1 MSIASRT
8 VLLVAAALAACTE
21 RPAGETADANC
32 CSVTVSITVPGDVG
46 DVYLTG
52 NQETLGPWRPDIYLM
67 ARDGLERSAQI
78 EVPAGTEFEYKFTLG
93 SWNRQALGPSGT
105 VLPNF
110 RLLVDDSLEA
120 GHDIAAFQADP
131 VTYIDDWQGSGVQG
145 TLVYWKDV
153 ASSHLAATR
162 HVGIWLPPGYD
173 DAAEARYPVLYM
185 HDGQNLFDP
194 RLTGSGE
201 IWDVDD
207 AVVRLVESGTI
218 PPVIVVGVF
227 NSADRGFEY
236 SPWHGA
242 PDYGRF
248 LIEELMPRVNEEFS
262 TLTGPQNT
270 AVMGSSAGGL
280 LSYYL
285 VTNHPD
291 VFGACGC
298 ISTHFVLSEA
308 WAARFTSDDET
319 GGGADET
326 PFIIRDIEN
335 GFTVPDGVR
344 YWFDYGTQGLDAE
357 YHEPHQAVRQWLLQQ
372 GLSEGTDFV
381 IRPYEGAY
389 HNEASWRERLE
400 EPLTFLFA
408 SRGADG
414 GN

>member
-1 MSIASRT
+1 MNIASRIA
-8 VLLVAAALAACTE
+8 LLIAFALAACSE
-21 RPAGETADANC
+21 QPAGETADADC
-32 CSVTVSITVPGDVG
+32 CSVTVRISVPGDIG

-52 NQETLGPWRPDIYLM
+52 NQETLGPWRPDSFLM
-67 ARDGLERSAQI
+67 TGDGLERSAQI
-78 EVPAGTEFEYKFTLG
+78 EMPAGTEFEYKFTLG
-93 SWNRQALGPSGT
+93 SWNRQALGPSGN
-105 VLPNF
+105 VLPN
-110 RLLVDDSLEA
+110 LSVLVDDSLEVS
-120 GHDIAAFQADP
+120 HDIGAFQADP
-131 VTYIDDWQGSGVQG
+131 VTYLDDWQGSGVQG

-153 ASSHLAATR
+153 ASDHLARPR

-173 DAAEARYPVLYM
+173 AAAEVRYPVLYM

-218 PPVIVVGVF
+218 SPVIVVGVF

-242 PDYGRF
+242 PNYARF
-248 LIEELMPRVNEEFS
+248 LIDELMPRVNEEFS

-270 AVMGSSAGGL
+270 SVMGSSMGGL

-285 VTNHPD
+285 VTHHSD

-298 ISTHFVLSEA
+298 VSTHFVLSEA
-308 WAARFTSDDET
+308 WAERFTSGDEAGEGVDD
-319 GGGADET
+319 T

-335 GFTVPDGVR
+335 GLTVPVGAR
-344 YWFDYGTQGLDAE
+344 YWFDYGTEGLDAE
-357 YHEPHQAVRQWLLQQ
+357 YHEPHLAVREWLLQQ

-389 HNEASWRERLE
+389 HNEASWRERLDD
-400 EPLTFLFA
+400 PLTFLYA

-414 GN
+414 DG

>member
-1 MSIASRT
+1 MSFAART
-8 VLLVAAALAACTE
+8 VLLMTVALAACTG
-21 RPAGETADANC
+21 RPAGETADADC
-32 CSVTVSITVPGDVG
+32 CSVTVRLTVPGDVG

-52 NQETLGPWRPDIYLM
+52 NQEPLGPWRPDSFLM
-67 ARDGLERSAQI
+67 TRDGPERSAQI
-78 EVPAGTEFEYKFTLG
+78 EMPPGTEFEYKFTLG
-93 SWNRQALGPSGT
+93 SWNRQALGPSGN
-105 VLPNF
+105 VLPNSSV
-110 RLLVDDSLEA
+110 LVDDSLEVSHEI
-120 GHDIAAFQADP
+120 GAFQADP

-153 ASSHLAATR
+153 ASNHLARPR

-173 DAAEARYPVLYM
+173 AAAEARYPVLYM

-218 PPVIVVGVF
+218 SPVIVVGVF

-242 PDYGRF
+242 PDYARF
-248 LIEELMPRVNEEFS
+248 LIDELMPRVNEEFS

-270 AVMGSSAGGL
+270 SVMGSSMGGL

-285 VTNHPD
+285 VTHHGD

-308 WAARFTSDDET
+308 WAARLTSDDGT
-319 GGGADET
+319 GEGADDT

-335 GFTVPDGVR
+335 GLTVPDGVR
-344 YWFDYGTQGLDAE
+344 YWFDYGTEGLDAE
-357 YHEPHQAVRQWLLQQ
+357 YHEPHLAVREWLLQQ

-389 HNEASWRERLE
+389 HNEASWRERLDD
-400 EPLTFLFA
+400 PLTFLYA

-414 GN
+414 DG

>member
-1 MSIASRT
+1 MSIAARSA
-8 VLLVAAALAACTE
+8 LFLAAALTACTE
-21 RPAGETADANC
+21 RPAGETADADC
-32 CSVTVSITVPGDVG
+32 CSVTVRITVPGDVG

-52 NQETLGPWRPDIYLM
+52 NQEALGPWRPDNFLM
-67 ARDGLERSAQI
+67 ASDGLERSAQI
-78 EVPAGTEFEYKFTLG
+78 ELPSGTEFEYKFTLG
-93 SWNRQALGPSGT
+93 SWSRQALGPSGT
-105 VLPNF
+105 VLPNL
-110 RLLVDDSLEA
+110 RVLVDDSLEVS
-120 GHDIAAFQADP
+120 HDIGAFQADP
-131 VTYIDDWQGSGVQG
+131 LTYIDDWQGSGVQG

-153 ASSHLAATR
+153 ASSHLAASR

-173 DAAEARYPVLYM
+173 DAAEVRYPVLYM

-207 AVVRLVESGTI
+207 AVMRLVESGTI

-242 PDYGRF
+242 PDYARF
-248 LIEELMPRVNEEFS
+248 LIDELMPRVNDEFS
-262 TLTGPQNT
+262 TLTGPQDT
-270 AVMGSSAGGL
+270 AVMGSSMGGL

-285 VTNHPD
+285 VSNHPD

-298 ISTHFVLSEA
+298 ISSHFVLSEA
-308 WAARFTSDDET
+308 WAARFISDDET

-326 PFIIRDIEN
+326 PYIVRDIEN

-344 YWFDYGTQGLDAE
+344 YWFDYGTEGLDAE
-357 YHEPHQAVRQWLLQQ
+357 YHEPHVAIRQWLLQQ
-372 GLSEGTDFV
+372 ALVEGADFV

-389 HNEASWRERLE
+389 HNEASWRERLH

-408 SRGADG
+408 PFDAEGDG
-414 GN
+414 

>member
-1 MSIASRT
+1 MNIASRT
-8 VLLVAAALAACTE
+8 ALLMTVALAACTG
-21 RPAGETADANC
+21 RPAGETADADC
-32 CSVTVSITVPGDVG
+32 CSVTVRITVPGDIG

-52 NQETLGPWRPDIYLM
+52 NQETLGPWRPDSFLM
-67 ARDGLERSAQI
+67 TGDGLERSAQI
-78 EVPAGTEFEYKFTLG
+78 AMPPGTEFEYKFTLG
-93 SWNRQALGPSGT
+93 SWNRQALGPSGNA
-105 VLPNF
+105 LPN
-110 RLLVDDSLEA
+110 LSVLVDDSLEVS
-120 GHDIAAFQADP
+120 HDIGAFQADP
-131 VTYIDDWQGSGVQG
+131 VTYLDDWQGSGVQG
-145 TLVYWKDV
+145 TLVYWRDV
-153 ASSHLAATR
+153 ESDYLARPR

-173 DAAEARYPVLYM
+173 AAAEARYPVLYM

-207 AVVRLVESGTI
+207 AVVRLVETGTI

-242 PDYGRF
+242 PNYARF
-248 LIEELMPRVNEEFS
+248 LIDELMPRVNEEFP

-270 AVMGSSAGGL
+270 SVMGSSMGGL

-285 VTNHPD
+285 VTHRPD

-308 WAARFTSDDET
+308 WAARFTSGDES
-319 GGGADET
+319 GQGVDET
-326 PFIIRDIEN
+326 PYIIRDIES

-344 YWFDYGTQGLDAE
+344 YWFDYGTEGLDAE
-357 YHEPHQAVRQWLLQQ
+357 YHEPHLAVREWLLQQ

-381 IRPYEGAY
+381 IRPYEGAN
-389 HNEASWRERLE
+389 HNEVSWRERLDD
-400 EPLTFLFA
+400 PLTFLYA

-414 GN
+414 DG

>member
-1 MSIASRT
+1 MNIASRT
-8 VLLVAAALAACTE
+8 ALLMTVALAACTG
-21 RPAGETADANC
+21 RPAGETADADC

-52 NQETLGPWRPDIYLM
+52 NQETLGPWRPDSFLM
-67 ARDGLERSAQI
+67 TGDGLERSAQI
-78 EVPAGTEFEYKFTLG
+78 EVPVGTEFEYKFTLG
-93 SWNRQALGPSGT
+93 SWNRQALGPSGN
-105 VLPNF
+105 VLPN
-110 RLLVDDSLEA
+110 LSVLVDDSLEA
-120 GHDIAAFQADP
+120 SHDIGAFQADP
-131 VTYIDDWQGSGVQG
+131 VTYLDDWQGSGVQG

-153 ASSHLAATR
+153 ASNHLARTR

-173 DAAEARYPVLYM
+173 AAAEARYPVLYM

-242 PDYGRF
+242 PNYASF
-248 LIEELMPRVNEEFS
+248 LIDELMPRVNEEFS

-270 AVMGSSAGGL
+270 SVMGSSMGGL

-285 VTNHPD
+285 VTHHSD

-298 ISTHFVLSEA
+298 VSTHFVLSEA
-308 WAARFTSDDET
+308 WAERFTSGDE
-319 GGGADET
+319 GGEGADDT

-335 GFTVPDGVR
+335 GLTVPDGAR
-344 YWFDYGTQGLDAE
+344 YWFDYGTEGLDAE
-357 YHEPHQAVRQWLLQQ
+357 YHEPHLAVREWLLQQ

-389 HNEASWRERLE
+389 HNEASWRERLDD
-400 EPLTFLFA
+400 PLTFLYA
-408 SRGADG
+408 SNGADG
-414 GN
+414 DG

>member
-1 MSIASRT
+1 MSLVQRT
-8 VLLVAAALAACTE
+8 VLLFTVALAACSE
-21 RPAGETADANC
+21 RPISETTEANC
-32 CSVTVSITVPGDVG
+32 CAVNVRITVQEDVG

-52 NQETLGPWRPDIYLM
+52 NQEVLGPWRPDSYPM
-67 ARDGLERSAQI
+67 ASDGLERSAQI
-78 EVPAGTEFEYKFTLG
+78 EVPVGTEFEYKFTLG
-93 SWNRQALGPSGT
+93 NWSRQALGPSGT
-105 VLPNF
+105 VLPNY
-110 RLLVDDSLEA
+110 RVLVDDSLEVS
-120 GHDIAAFQADP
+120 HEIEAFQVDP
-131 VTYIDDWQGSGVQG
+131 VTYMDEWQGSGVQG

-153 ASSHLAATR
+153 ASNFLARPR

-173 DAAEARYPVLYM
+173 EAAEARYPVLYM

-242 PDYGRF
+242 PDYARF
-248 LIEELMPRVNEEFS
+248 LIDELMPRVNAEFA
-262 TLTGPQNT
+262 TLSGPQDT
-270 AVMGSSAGGL
+270 AVMGSSMGGL

-298 ISTHFVLSEA
+298 VSSHFVLSEA
-308 WAARFTSDDET
+308 WAARLTSGGESA
-319 GGGADET
+319 GGADET
-326 PFIIRDIEN
+326 LYIVRDIEN

-344 YWFDYGTQGLDAE
+344 YWFDYGTEGLDAE
-357 YHEPHQAVRQWLLQQ
+357 YHVPHLAVRDWLLRQ
-372 GLSEGTDFV
+372 GLREGADFV
-381 IRPYEGAY
+381 VRPYEGAD
-389 HNEASWRERLE
+389 HNEASWRERLDD
-400 EPLTFLFA
+400 PLTFLF
-408 SRGADG
+408 SSSGADEDR
-414 GN
+414 